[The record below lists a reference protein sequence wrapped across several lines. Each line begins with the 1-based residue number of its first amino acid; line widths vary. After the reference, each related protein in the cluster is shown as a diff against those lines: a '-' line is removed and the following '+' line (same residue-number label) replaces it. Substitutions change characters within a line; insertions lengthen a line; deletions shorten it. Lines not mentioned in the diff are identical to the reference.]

1 MQINELTLVN
11 FRNYA
16 GQTLSFA
23 PDVNVVVGE
32 NAQGKTN
39 LLEAVV
45 YLSCARSNRARSDR
59 ELIRFGETEASLRG
73 AIFSRERDFTV
84 ETRLFAGKRRQI
96 KINQVPAKRAS
107 DLSGVLG
114 TVFFCPED
122 LTLIRDGAAAR
133 RRFMDQSL
141 CQLRPRYAAALTE
154 YNRLYEHKT
163 RILRDSGE
171 HPALRDTLPEFNTRM
186 ALAGAVLIHY
196 RARFCARLAEYAA
209 VAHRECSGGKETL
222 ALSYETVKTVEDPFA
237 EQGTI
242 VEQLLAHQ
250 RAHEEAELAARLCLS
265 GPHKDDIAAEIGG
278 RSARQFSS
286 QGQTR
291 TAALALKLAER
302 DIYKEITSQS
312 PVLLLDDVLSELDV
326 KRQEYVLN
334 RISGGQ
340 VFISCCEEDRLETL
354 LGGRVLYVENGRV
367 REG

>member
-1 MQINELTLVN
+1 MRIAELTLRN
-11 FRNYA
+11 FRNYSA
-16 GQTLSFA
+16 QTLSFA
-23 PDVNVVVGE
+23 PDINVVVGE

-45 YLSCARSNRARSDR
+45 YLSCARSSRARTDR
-59 ELIRFGETEASLRG
+59 ELIRFGAEEAELQG
-73 AIFSRERDFTV
+73 GIFSRGREFRV
-84 ETRLFAGKRRQI
+84 EMRLFAGKRRQI
-96 KINQVPAKRAS
+96 RINQVPAKRAS
-107 DLSGVLG
+107 ELSGVLG

-163 RILRDSGE
+163 RILRDSEE
-171 HPALRDTLPEFNTRM
+171 HPSLKEALPEFNTRM

-196 RARFCARLAEYAA
+196 RARFCARLADYAA
-209 VAHRECSGGKETL
+209 TAHRECSGGRE
-222 ALSYETVKTVEDPFA
+222 ALTISYETVKTVEDPFA
-237 EQGTI
+237 EQGVL
-242 VEQLLAHQ
+242 VERLLAHQ
-250 RAHEEAELAARLCLS
+250 KAHEQAELAARLCLS
-265 GPHKDDIAAEIGG
+265 GPHKDDIAVDIGG

-291 TAALALKLAER
+291 TAALAFKLAER
-302 DIYKEITSQS
+302 EIYKEITEQS

-354 LGGRVLYVENGRV
+354 LGGRVLHVENGRV
-367 REG
+367 SGG

>member
-1 MQINELTLVN
+1 MRINELTLVN

-16 GQTLSFA
+16 EQSLSFA
-23 PDVNVVVGE
+23 PDVNVIVGE

-59 ELIRFGETEASLRG
+59 ELIRFGETEASLCG

-107 DLSGVLG
+107 ELSGVLG

-122 LTLIRDGAAAR
+122 LNLIRDGAAAR

-141 CQLRPRYAAALTE
+141 CQLRPRYAQALAE

-237 EQGTI
+237 EQGTL

-250 RAHEEAELAARLCLS
+250 RAHGEAELAARLCLS

-354 LGGRVLYVENGRV
+354 LGGRVLYVENGQV

>member
-1 MQINELTLVN
+1 MQINDLTLEN

-16 GQTLSFA
+16 EQSLSFA
-23 PDVNVVVGE
+23 PDVNVIVGE

-45 YLSCARSNRARSDR
+45 YLSCGHSPRARADR
-59 ELIRFGETEASLRG
+59 ELIRFGEEAAYLRG
-73 AIFSRERDFTV
+73 GIFSRERDFYV
-84 ETRLFAGKRRQI
+84 EARFSVGKRRQL

-107 DLSGVLG
+107 ELSGVLG

-141 CQLRPRYAAALTE
+141 CQLRPRYAAALAE

-163 RILRDSGE
+163 RILRDSEE
-171 HPALRDTLPEFNTRM
+171 HPSLRDALPEFSSRM

-196 RARFCARLAEYAA
+196 RARFCARLADYAA
-209 VAHRECSGGKETL
+209 AAHSECSGGKEALTL
-222 ALSYETVKTVEDPFA
+222 RYETVKTVVDPFA
-237 EQGTI
+237 EQGVL

-250 RAHEEAELAARLCLS
+250 KAHEQAELAARLCLS
-265 GPHKDDIAAEIGG
+265 GPHKDDIDADIGG
-278 RSARQFSS
+278 RSARQYSS

-302 DIYKEITSQS
+302 EIYKEITGQT
-312 PVLLLDDVLSELDV
+312 PVLLLDDVLSELDP
-326 KRQEYVLN
+326 KRQEFVLN

-354 LGGRVLYVENGRV
+354 LGGKVLHVENGTV
-367 REG
+367 I

>member
-1 MQINELTLVN
+1 MRIDDLTLRD

-16 GQTLSFA
+16 AQTLSFA

-45 YLSCARSNRARSDR
+45 YLSCARSQRARTER
-59 ELIRFGETEASLRG
+59 ELIRFGAEEAALRG
-73 AIFSRERDFTV
+73 RIFSRDREFSV
-84 ETRLFAGKRRQI
+84 EIRLIAGKRRQI
-96 KINQVPAKRAS
+96 RINQVPAKRAS
-107 DLSGVLG
+107 ELSGVLG

-163 RILRDSGE
+163 RILRDSGD
-171 HPALRDTLPEFNTRM
+171 HPSLRDTLPEFNTRM
-186 ALAGAVLIHY
+186 ARAGAVLIHY
-196 RARFCARLAEYAA
+196 RARFCARLADYAA
-209 VAHRECSGGKETL
+209 AAHGECSGGREALT
-222 ALSYETVKTVEDPFA
+222 LSYETVGTVEDPFA
-237 EQGTI
+237 EHGTI

-250 RAHEEAELAARLCLS
+250 KAHEQAELAARLCLS

-278 RSARQFSS
+278 RNARQFSS

-291 TAALALKLAER
+291 TAALAFKLAER
-302 DIYKEITSQS
+302 EIYKEVTGQS

-354 LGGRVLYVENGRV
+354 SGGRVLRVENGKIV
-367 REG
+367 GG